1 MCQEEADMDEKPKF
15 LGPTQIATSNPSGQA
30 KLRLRQTDGGGGG
43 DLLAALRDR
52 IRRALA
58 RTRARS

>member
-1 MCQEEADMDEKPKF
+1 MNAKPKF
-15 LGPTQIATSNPSGQA
+15 LGPTQIATSNPSGEA
-30 KLRLRQTDGGGGG
+30 KLRIRRTNGGNL

-58 RTRARS
+58 RSRAHS